1 MLIPIFPP
9 PSMLFD
15 ESVYIDLIS
24 HIKRQT
30 LMRVS
35 SSSVNVI
42 PWCDSFHGHLYG
54 AEGSSFKQSQLLAF
68 FLKEIPG
75 RGEGGRADLP
85 ARMEV
90 LRSRTPLI
98 PLSLPVICFII
109 IVFQDQLP
117 AVRGNKFDYAQKTK
131 RIEWQ
136 GSKQPAKGL
145 YVCLNHAKTQAGMPS
160 ASRSSF
166 CWVTGRINIWPLM
179 HFFEGIKKV
188 KRSIIYSSS
197 IGNSVRQASCV
208 WAAVSHFV

>member
-9 PSMLFD
+9 FQHAVR
-15 ESVYIDLIS
+15 VYIDLIS

-30 LMRVS
+30 LMQVS

-42 PWCDSFHGHLYG
+42 PWCDSFHAHLYG

-68 FLKEIPG
+68 FKRRFMGVGKGKERACQLGWRCSALG
-75 RGEGGRADLP
+75 RL
-85 ARMEV
+85 
-90 LRSRTPLI
+90 LI
-98 PLSLPVICFII
+98 PLSLPVICFIN

-117 AVRGNKFDYAQKTK
+117 AVRGNKFEYAQKTK

-160 ASRSSF
+160 ASLSPCF

-179 HFFEGIKKV
+179 HFFEVIKKV

-197 IGNSVRQASCV
+197 AGNSVHQTSSVR
-208 WAAVSHFV
+208 AAVSHFV